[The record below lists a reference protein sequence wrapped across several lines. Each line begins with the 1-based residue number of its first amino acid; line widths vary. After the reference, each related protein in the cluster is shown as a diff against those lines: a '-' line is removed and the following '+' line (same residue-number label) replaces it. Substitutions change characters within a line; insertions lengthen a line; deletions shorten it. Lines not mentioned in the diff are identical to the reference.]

1 MFIKELRE
9 RLNLTQSEFAKNL
22 NINQAIVS
30 RYENKKLR
38 PTSEFIIRLIKTF
51 NANPNFYFFWKRA
64 LFE

>member
-30 RYENKKLR
+30 RYENKKL
-38 PTSEFIIRLIKTF
+38 
-51 NANPNFYFFWKRA
+51 
-64 LFE
+64 